1 MRETWLSMRRIRLAD
16 LYPRLDVGA
25 DYEYELHFAHL
36 FVIGNDQTKPDVLQS
51 IRNESLLFNDILMID
66 VQENY
71 KNLIYKHLALVN
83 WVSSFW
89 TLTKLDFYDPI
100 FYKFNTN
107 FLTSW
112 SNFTYIVELFSVI
125 YIIIT
130 YLYSI

>member
-83 WVSSFW
+83 WVSSFL
-89 TLTKLDFYDPI
+89 TLTKLGI
-100 FYKFNTN
+100 FWPYAFFIN
-107 FLTSW
+107 LT
-112 SNFTYIVELFSVI
+112 L
-125 YIIIT
+125 
-130 YLYSI
+130 